1 MQNPILKLKEEQKER
16 AKEIKDLK
24 FHRPLKNR
32 GDNQLWQLEMKIAR
46 FSYTY
51 RHNHIVYCEFKGRKR
66 EEIERNVREG
76 NKADEKLVEML
87 KEKLYERM
95 EKYNEQKTVYID
107 AA

>member
-1 MQNPILKLKEEQKER
+1 MQNPIKKLKEEQKER
-16 AKEIKDLK
+16 AKEIKRLK

-32 GDNQLWQLEMKIAR
+32 GDNKLWQLEMKIAR

-51 RHNHIVYCEFKGRKR
+51 RHNHIVYCEFNGRKR
-66 EEIERNVREG
+66 KEIERNVREN
-76 NKADEKLVEML
+76 NKVNERLVEML

-95 EKYNEQKTVYID
+95 EKYYEQKTVYIN